1 MKQCASGSRLATR
14 RTLRLLGVCCGLF
27 GVAVFGA
34 CSSSQEKL
42 SGDSSVIDGLVH
54 DVLKIDRNPSYY
66 YELVRD
72 SHDPESFGYLTSGD
86 PYLVDKNV
94 DAVQKL
100 GQASFAR
107 LEGQAQVVDKL
118 SDVLLEDPSALAQ
131 ANAANSLTRLGV
143 RLPQYRSR
151 GLEERGDVFL
161 SLLREMDGIHAPGG
175 AMRTNP
181 GWARQRVVE
190 ILTTIGRFEMATAI
204 LAKSTLK
211 PFYTRDYL
219 IDATDPAIRQA
230 SDTAL
235 VRRMG
240 EVIRLAL
247 RSAVDADEPYV
258 REEAI
263 RGLKTLG
270 DRSAED
276 AVLARLAVES
286 NWRVR
291 AEAVEFLGRAGGPE
305 GVAVL
310 LPLLD
315 DPDPTLR
322 HKTRQALTRMAGRD
336 LGIRRRTWT
345 RWAHARYPELAR
357 RAAEAEAEKGDE
369 EPSGP

>member
-1 MKQCASGSRLATR
+1 MTTGANGRSLRSVGRLA
-14 RTLRLLGVCCGLF
+14 
-27 GVAVFGA
+27 GVALVALLLAA
-34 CSSSQEKL
+34 CSTSQKKL
-42 SGDSSVIDGLVH
+42 SDDSSVIDGLVH
-54 DVLKIDRNPSYY
+54 DVLGIDRNPGYY

-72 SHDPESFGYLTSGD
+72 SHDPETFRYRPSEDEFLI
-86 PYLVDKNV
+86 DKNV

-100 GQASFAR
+100 GGADFAR

-131 ANAANSLTRLGV
+131 ANAANSLTRMGV
-143 RLPQYRSR
+143 KLPQYRSR

-161 SLLREMDGIHAPGG
+161 ALLQEMDAMHAAGG

-181 GWARQRVVE
+181 GWARTRLVQ
-190 ILTTIGRFEMATAI
+190 ILDTIGRFEMATLI

-211 PFYTRDYL
+211 PFFTRDYL
-219 IDATDPAIRQA
+219 IDATDSAVRQA
-230 SDTAL
+230 ADTAL

-247 RSAVDADEPYV
+247 RSAVDADEPFV

-276 AVLARLAVES
+276 AVLARLAVEA

-291 AEAVEFLGRAGGPE
+291 AEAVEYLGRAGGQE

-322 HKTRQALTRMAGRD
+322 HKARQALTRLAGRD
-336 LGIRRRTWT
+336 LGFRRRTWT
-345 RWAHARYPELAR
+345 RWAHARFPELAR
-357 RAAEAEAEKGDE
+357 RAAEAKAEEDEGDE
-369 EPSGP
+369 DASLP

>member
-1 MKQCASGSRLATR
+1 MQDAQTRGREVILRAGAVLLAAG
-14 RTLRLLGVCCGLF
+14 LL
-27 GVAVFGA
+27 AA
-34 CSSSQEKL
+34 CSASQQKL
-42 SGDSSVIDGLVH
+42 SSEGASPIDGLVH
-54 DVLKIDRNPSYY
+54 DVLGIDRNPSYY

-72 SHDPESFGYLTSGD
+72 SHDAEDFGYRPSQD
-86 PYLVDKNV
+86 PFVIDKNV

-100 GQASFAR
+100 GQAEFAR

-118 SDVLLEDPSALAQ
+118 TDVLLEDPSALAQ
-131 ANAANSLTRLGV
+131 ANAANSLTRLGLK
-143 RLPQYRSR
+143 LPQYRSR
-151 GLEERGDVFL
+151 GLQERGDVFL
-161 SLLREMDGIHAPGG
+161 ALLREMDAIHAAGG
-175 AMRTNP
+175 ALQTNP
-181 GWARQRVVE
+181 GWARRRTIE
-190 ILTTIGRFEMATAI
+190 ILDRIGRFEMATLI
-204 LAKSTLK
+204 LAKDTLR
-211 PFYTRDYL
+211 PFFTRDYL
-219 IDATDPAIRQA
+219 IDASDPAIRQA
-230 SDTAL
+230 ADTAL

-270 DRSAED
+270 DRSAQD

-291 AEAVEFLGRAGGPE
+291 SEAVEYLGRAGSQE

-322 HKTRQALTRMAGRD
+322 HKTRQALTRIAGRD
-336 LGIRRRTWT
+336 LGFRRRTWT
-345 RWAHARYPELAR
+345 RWAHARYPDLAR
-357 RAAEAEAEKGDE
+357 RAAEAKAEEDDGNGEDA
-369 EPSGP
+369 PALR